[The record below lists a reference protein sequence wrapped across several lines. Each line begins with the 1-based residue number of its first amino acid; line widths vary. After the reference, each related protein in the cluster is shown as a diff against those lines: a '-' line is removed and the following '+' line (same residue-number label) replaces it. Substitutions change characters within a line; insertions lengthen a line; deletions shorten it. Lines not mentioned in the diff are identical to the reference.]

1 MGGRLNAAVAGNPI
15 EKLWGNDGDDKIWT
29 INPAQRG
36 TFTNQFPDFQ
46 ENKSYGGRGNDILY
60 GSENDDLFLY
70 GDFAV
75 GQLDNVGGDDIIKG
89 YGGDDYMWGGQGN
102 DIIYTGSGDDY
113 AYGGLGDDIIFSSA
127 GNDSLFG
134 DFKEEEGYGGNDRIY
149 GSDGQEYLY
158 GGGGDDIIFGY
169 GDVDYI
175 YGNAGDDIIYG
186 GDDSDEIEGG
196 PGRDIMF
203 GGKGVDYIYSKYGT
217 EGGDVIWLGENET
230 DDG

>member
-1 MGGRLNAAVAGNPI
+1 M
-15 EKLWGNDGDDKIWT
+15 
-29 INPAQRG
+29 
-36 TFTNQFPDFQ
+36 
-46 ENKSYGGRGNDILY
+46 
-60 GSENDDLFLY
+60 
-70 GDFAV
+70 
-75 GQLDNVGGDDIIKG
+75 
-89 YGGDDYMWGGQGN
+89 
-102 DIIYTGSGDDY
+102 
-113 AYGGLGDDIIFSSA
+113 
-127 GNDSLFG
+127 
-134 DFKEEEGYGGNDRIY
+134 
-149 GSDGQEYLY
+149 Y

-203 GGKGVDYIYSKYGT
+203 GGRGVDYIYSKYGT